1 MKNKSL
7 KIRLLFGIF
16 LLFGQLVSAQKSYIY
31 IELIKTIPCRVIQ
44 NGKEVPLLSKNFVIL
59 NINDQRE
66 QNIDIEFGADLYPKQ
81 NFIIDA
87 VPNAA
92 YGYKLARSGESSF
105 YLLDLINNGKIIESN
120 SAVNIGL
127 PTALNT
133 INLGKNQP
141 VRVSNASADK
151 KETWISKAFSKK
163 EKTEKET
170 IFAESQKKENV
181 ANNEPKYGVIE
192 VIKSDGSEVKT
203 DSRKSSETRNDKHE
217 PKPVQQIRA
226 SCYLVASDKEVESFI
241 EKISAKNDDDIKL
254 LITRKKQF
262 TGCLTVKHIIQAG
275 ENFTTQYGR
284 YNFVKIAINN
294 VADPQD
300 LKQCESLFRNDAY
313 KNKFY
318 KLIGQD

>member
-7 KIRLLFGIF
+7 KIKLLLGIF
-16 LLFGQLVSAQKSYIY
+16 VLFGQFASAQKSYIY
-31 IELIKTIPCRVIQ
+31 IELIRTIPCRVIQ
-44 NGKEVPLLSKNFVIL
+44 NGKEVALLSKNFVIL

-133 INLGKNQP
+133 INFGKNQP
-141 VRVSNASADK
+141 VHINGASAEK

-163 EKTEKET
+163 ANPEKET
-170 IFAESQKKENV
+170 ALAENQKTESVRN
-181 ANNEPKYGVIE
+181 AEPKYGVIE
-192 VIKSDGSEVKT
+192 VIKSDGSETRT
-203 DSRKSSETRNDKHE
+203 DARKASEIRVDKRE
-217 PKPVQQIRA
+217 SKPVQQIRA
-226 SCYLVASDKEVESFI
+226 SCYLVASDKEIESFI
-241 EKISAKNDDDIKL
+241 EKINAKNDDDVKL

-262 TGCLTVKHIIQAG
+262 TGCLTVKHIIQIA

-284 YNFVKIAINN
+284 YNFVKIAITN
-294 VADPQD
+294 VANPQD
-300 LKQCESLFRNDAY
+300 LKQCESLFKNESY

-318 KLIGQD
+318 KLIDTD